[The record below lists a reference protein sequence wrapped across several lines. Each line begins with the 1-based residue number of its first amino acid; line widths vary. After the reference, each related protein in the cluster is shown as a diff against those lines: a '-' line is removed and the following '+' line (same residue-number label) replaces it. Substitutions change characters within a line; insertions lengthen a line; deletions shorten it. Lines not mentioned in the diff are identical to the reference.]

1 MSEANSD
8 DRKRGTGKMRAAKG
22 ISTKRNATDRGEANK
37 GAANRGVRTRKD
49 KSSAVASRMADLV
62 RPAAS
67 TPTESS
73 VVSAESVRARAEALT
88 SALASGVGCLPG
100 GGVRRAEFALAK
112 AVARTSMASG
122 NTVVA
127 LAGATGSGKSSLFNQ
142 LIGTDVARI
151 GVRRPTTETPTAAVW
166 GSDPAT
172 PLLDWLKVGTRHL
185 VDEKHSDATGS
196 VVAMDGP
203 PPTDSGLAAGVAAVR
218 VAGRVAG
225 PPPGLEL
232 DGLVLLDLP
241 DFDSL
246 EETHRL
252 EVDRLLDLVDVF
264 IWVTDPQ
271 KYADARLH
279 EEYVARLSAHDAVT
293 IVVLN
298 QADRLTLEM
307 VAACQKD
314 LVRLLDADGVI
325 DPEVI
330 ITSATDGSGIVELR
344 HRISAI
350 VATRNAAV
358 RRLDSDLRSIAT
370 VLRAGVADSE
380 PSLDDQSDA
389 RLVDALERAAG
400 IPVILDAVERDYR
413 RASRSRAGWPFTRW
427 VKGLRASPL
436 KLLRL
441 NQGASARSR
450 GISESDV
457 RLVLGRSSLPPTTP
471 AARSAV
477 ALATRELGDL
487 AGQGL
492 PQQWVDAVTDAAEP
506 PRDDLADAL
515 DQAVFGTSLRARNPL
530 WWTVFGLLQWVF
542 VLAATIG
549 VIWLAVLAVLD
560 ALQLHVDAP
569 GIGRLAYPLLLLAG
583 GLFVGF
589 LLSLG
594 ARALG
599 RVGGR
604 RRKALVASRLR
615 EAVSQVARDGLVAP
629 VQEVL
634 DRHRMTREH
643 LDAALRHR

>member
-1 MSEANSD
+1 MA
-8 DRKRGTGKMRAAKG
+8 TG
-22 ISTKRNATDRGEANK
+22 I
-37 GAANRGVRTRKD
+37 
-49 KSSAVASRMADLV
+49 
-62 RPAAS
+62 
-67 TPTESS
+67 
-73 VVSAESVRARAEALT
+73 
-88 SALASGVGCLPG
+88 
-100 GGVRRAEFALAK
+100 
-112 AVARTSMASG
+112 
-122 NTVVA
+122 TVVA

-142 LIGTDVARI
+142 LIGADIAKI
-151 GVRRPTTETPTAAVW
+151 GVRRPTTATPTAAVW

-172 PLLDWLKVGTRHL
+172 ALLDWLKVGTRH
-185 VDEKHSDATGS
+185 
-196 VVAMDGP
+196 VVGETP
-203 PPTDSGLAAGVAAVR
+203 SGA
-218 VAGRVAG
+218 
-225 PPPGLEL
+225 GLEL

-246 EETHRL
+246 DETHRV

-279 EEYVARLSAHDAVT
+279 EEYIARLSVHDAVT

-298 QADRLTLEM
+298 HADQLTREM

-325 DPEVI
+325 DPKVI
-330 ITSATDGSGIVELR
+330 VTSASDGSGVVDLR
-344 HRISAI
+344 HGISEI
-350 VATRNAAV
+350 VATRNAAL

-370 VLRAGVADSE
+370 VLRAGVADFE

-400 IPVILDAVERDYR
+400 IPVILAAVERDYR
-413 RASRSRAGWPFTRW
+413 RASRSRAGWPLTRW
-427 VKGLRASPL
+427 VSGLRSSPL

-441 NQGASARSR
+441 NQGASVRSR

-457 RLVLGRSSLPPTTP
+457 RLVLGRSSLPPATP

-477 ALATRELGDL
+477 ALATREVGDL

-492 PQQWVDAVTDAAEP
+492 PQPWTDAVTDAADP

-530 WWTVFGLLQWVF
+530 WWATFGMLQWGF
-542 VLAATIG
+542 VLTATVG
-549 VIWLAVLAVLD
+549 LIWLAVLALLN

-569 GIGRLAYPLLLLAG
+569 GVGRLAYPLLLLAG
-583 GLFVGF
+583 GLLVGF
-589 LLSLG
+589 LLSLV
-594 ARALG
+594 ARAIG

-604 RRKALVASRLR
+604 RRKAMVASRLR
-615 EAVSQVARDGLVAP
+615 AAVSQVARDRLVAP

-643 LDAALRHR
+643 LETARRHL